1 MTTMN
6 DYQVNSNELR
16 MRDAKAR
23 TDVRKRRWTAV
34 LAMAVL
40 CLGAHHS
47 TGEPKGDTG
56 NVSTD
61 LARGLVGRWTFDEG
75 KGSLASD
82 VSGRDNHGTIMGGA
96 KWIEGRMGGALQFDG
111 TDDFVSIPNES
122 AFDITGAVTV
132 SAWIRVESFTNPW
145 QAIVT
150 KGDRAW
156 RLHRANETKSVGFA
170 CSDLSREQVGDL
182 FGKQDVADGK
192 WHHVAGVLDGTKA
205 SIFVD
210 GALDASADSS
220 PTISINDYAVLIG
233 ANAQVEGRLFHGHID
248 DVRIYDRALS
258 VDELRALLKEA
269 GAAVPPPGKAV
280 AQEPKT
286 APAST
291 PLSFNAGE
299 FQKIFDGKT
308 LEGWKALNMS
318 YWSISDGAI
327 TGQSTRETPC
337 ILNQFMVWQGGE
349 VADFELKLQFRV
361 KGNGC
366 NSGVQFR
373 SKMREDGLAIGY
385 QADIFQSGG
394 YLGGVCDELHKRNG
408 PELLSANGSR
418 TVIDKD
424 GKRTQ
429 TKIGNEATLKK
440 WPDWNDYHIIARG
453 HQMILLINGVTA
465 SELIDNEE
473 AHFDLKG
480 IFGLQLRAGEPMTV
494 QFKDIFLK
502 ELKVE
507 EGFVPL
513 FDGKTLDGWHLMNG
527 ARFVVEDG
535 VMKHQ
540 GGMGWLRSEK
550 EYSDFVLRH
559 EFRFLK
565 PKQDGG
571 VFVRSNM
578 EGANWPDRKYEVQ
591 IENTERMAKIFG
603 ADHDLNVELVQK
615 ALKPTGEWN
624 AYEIVL
630 IGSTIEVRL
639 NGELVSKSDKM
650 DGLKRGY
657 IGLQGE
663 NGAHEYRNFRIKDLA
678 YQKP

>member
-1 MTTMN
+1 MNTMRN
-6 DYQVNSNELR
+6 YKVNTHEVR
-16 MRDAKAR
+16 MRAAKAR

-34 LAMAVL
+34 LTMAVL
-40 CLGAHHS
+40 CLGAHRS
-47 TGEPKGDTG
+47 TGELKGDT
-56 NVSTD
+56 NNTSPN
-61 LARGLVGRWTFDEG
+61 LARGLVGHWTFDEG
-75 KGSLASD
+75 KGSLARD
-82 VSGRDNHGTIMGGA
+82 VSGRDNHGSIMGGA
-96 KWIEGRMGGALQFDG
+96 NWTEGRIGGALQFDG

-122 AFDITGAVTV
+122 AFDIRGPVTV
-132 SAWIRVESFTNPW
+132 SAWIRVESFTNSF

-170 CSDLSREQVGDL
+170 CSDLSREQTGDL
-182 FGKQDVADGK
+182 CGKKDVADGQ
-192 WHHVAGVLDGTKA
+192 WHHVAGVLDGTKT

-220 PTISINDYAVLIG
+220 PTISVNDYAVLIG
-233 ANAQVEGRLFHGHID
+233 ANAQVEGRLFHGQID
-248 DVRIYDRALS
+248 DVRIYDLAVS
-258 VDELRALLKEA
+258 ADELRALIKEA
-269 GAAVPPPGKAV
+269 GAAPPPGKPLAY
-280 AQEPKT
+280 
-286 APAST
+286 APAWT
-291 PLSFNAGE
+291 PLSSNLGE

-308 LEGWKALNMS
+308 LEGWKALNMG

-327 TGQSTRETPC
+327 TGQSTTENPC
-337 ILNQFMVWQGGE
+337 VLNQFMVWQGGE

-361 KGNGC
+361 QGNGC

-394 YLGGVCDELHKRNG
+394 YLGGVCDELHKRKG

-429 TKIGNEATLKK
+429 TKFGNDATLKK
-440 WPDWNDYHIIARG
+440 WPDWNDYHIIAQG
-453 HQMILLINGVTA
+453 HQMILRINGVTA
-465 SELIDNEE
+465 SELIDNEDV
-473 AHFDLKG
+473 HFDLQG
-480 IFGLQLRAGEPMTV
+480 ILGLQLRAGEVMTV

-502 ELKVE
+502 PLKME
-507 EGFVPL
+507 EGFTPL

-527 ARFVVEDG
+527 AKFVVEDG

-565 PKQDGG
+565 PQQDGG

-578 EGANWPDRKYEVQ
+578 EGDNWPDRKYEVQ

-603 ADHDLNVELVQK
+603 ADHYLNVELTRR

-663 NGAHEYRNFRIKDLA
+663 NGAHEYRNFLIKDLA
-678 YQKP
+678 SKKP